1 MSVNQQQ
8 INKVKASL
16 EKGFNDMKLVMEEG
30 NAKLFAKQF
39 VVVIVAFLLFRYVN
53 GSFQDKISNYRG
65 QVEAIH
71 SQQSN
76 EQEYLASK
84 KRLLDLEPRFPD
96 LESKSEWLMTQVLDV
111 FKQANLTPKFSGSQT
126 EDTMNPN
133 YTLASLE
140 LKTTASWPQFAQLMV
155 GLENRPEYL
164 RLSTFKLS
172 KNADSAQLGTNE
184 IKMTINTLFPKEKL
198 APKLF
203 KDQGGN

>member
-1 MSVNQQQ
+1 
-8 INKVKASL
+8 
-16 EKGFNDMKLVMEEG
+16 MKLVMEEG
-30 NAKLFAKQF
+30 NVKLFAKQF
-39 VVVIVAFLLFRYVN
+39 VVVVAAFLLFRYVN
-53 GSFQDKISNYRG
+53 GSFQAKISNYRG
-65 QVEAIH
+65 QVDAIH

-76 EQEYLASK
+76 EQEYLSSK

-111 FKQANLTPKFSGSQT
+111 FKQANLTPNFSGSQA

-172 KNADSAQLGTNE
+172 KNTDSSQLGTNE